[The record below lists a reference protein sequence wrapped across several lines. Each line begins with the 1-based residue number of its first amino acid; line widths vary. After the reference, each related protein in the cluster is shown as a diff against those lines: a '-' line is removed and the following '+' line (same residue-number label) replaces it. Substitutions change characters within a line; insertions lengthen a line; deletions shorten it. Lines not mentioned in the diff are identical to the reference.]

1 MNLLA
6 PKGSEFGNTEVV
18 YLQVEAEPR
27 GCAVEFCLAMFDSL
41 TEQLRKVRQVR
52 ADSVIEELIHG
63 RDLAKRDLDES
74 ANRLREIEVR
84 FGNDLAELRNLNDTI
99 TGIGTNRRALEE
111 TTRELQVV
119 ELELE
124 KRESLYLLL
133 VTGNE
138 DPQQLLISGGELLVS
153 QPSLQR
159 LKEGLID
166 A

>member
-1 MNLLA
+1 MA

-18 YLQVEAEPR
+18 YLQVEAEPQE
-27 GCAVEFCLAMFDSL
+27 CAVEFCLAMFNSL

-52 ADSVIEELIHG
+52 AGSVIEELIHR

-74 ANRLREIEVR
+74 ASRLREIEVR
-84 FGNDLAELRNLNDTI
+84 FGTDLAELRNLNDTI
-99 TGIGTNRRALEE
+99 TGNGTNGRALEK

-133 VTGNE
+133 VAGSE
-138 DPQQLLISGGELLVS
+138 DPQQLLISGGELLQVNQACS
-153 QPSLQR
+153 
-159 LKEGLID
+159 G
-166 A
+166 